1 MDIVALFIAIVALV
15 VASVALVLVL
25 VIFREFVRDT
35 LVNRKLERPL
45 QKDATGTDS
54 REQGATTRVAHAP
67 EQPVSAPILH
77 APDLAPQAL
86 APSIGRPPIPK
97 GGFGT
102 RVTKRDK

>member
-1 MDIVALFIAIVALV
+1 MDIVALLIAIVALI
-15 VASVALVLVL
+15 VASVALTLVL
-25 VIFREFVRDT
+25 IVFREFVRDT
-35 LVNRKLERPL
+35 FVNRKLERPL

-54 REQGATTRVAHAP
+54 GEQGSTARAANAP
-67 EQPVSAPILH
+67 EQSVSSPVLH
-77 APDLAPQAL
+77 APNLAPQAL